1 MTKKE
6 QERIKA
12 FEETIERLR
21 KKGFM
26 NGWNKPPRPNEQ
38 INLSSMPS
46 LQKTAKALEQLE
58 RLLNEEVKKDQDK
71 IDDLKEKVE
80 RLKHGGGV

>member
-1 MTKKE
+1 MTDKDKE
-6 QERIKA
+6 RMKA

-21 KKGFM
+21 NKGFM
-26 NGWNKPPRPNEQ
+26 NGWNKPNRPNGE
-38 INLSSMPS
+38 INLSQMPS

-58 RLLNEEVKKDQDK
+58 KLLNDEMKMDQSK